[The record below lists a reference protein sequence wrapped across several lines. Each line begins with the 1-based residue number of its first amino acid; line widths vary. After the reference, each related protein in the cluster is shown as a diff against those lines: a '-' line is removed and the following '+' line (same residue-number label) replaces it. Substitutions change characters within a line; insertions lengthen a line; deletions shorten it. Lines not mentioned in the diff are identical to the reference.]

1 MLACRV
7 VCCSH
12 RSNRRIRVCIS
23 HQSDCR
29 IRVCTSHQSYHS
41 IRISCINYSVW
52 VLFSCKW
59 CHGIRGLCT
68 KMTVTSTRQTTY
80 IPSPT
85 TKTMSKVQSEHTQ
98 SLHYMNIKQFFNV
111 LELCSTNQ
119 IPFCH
124 IRLRSITCH
133 FLNNPHFITY
143 SNRFTQHHWKKFTW
157 NFMLLI
163 VSFPCILLRL
173 TFSMNKIRFQL
184 PWN

>member
-12 RSNRRIRVCIS
+12 RSNRCIRVCIS

-29 IRVCTSHQSYHS
+29 MRVCISHQSYHS

-98 SLHYMNIKQFFNV
+98 SLHYMNIRQFFTCLDCV
-111 LELCSTNQ
+111 LP
-119 IPFCH
+119 IKF
-124 IRLRSITCH
+124 H
-133 FLNNPHFITY
+133 FAILDFAPSRVISLT
-143 SNRFTQHHWKKFTW
+143 T
-157 NFMLLI
+157 
-163 VSFPCILLRL
+163 CILSRILIAL
-173 TFSMNKIRFQL
+173 LNTTEKNSHEIL
-184 PWN
+184 CYW

>member
-1 MLACRV
+1 MLACR

-29 IRVCTSHQSYHS
+29 IRVCISHQSYHS

-98 SLHYMNIKQFFNV
+98 SLHYMNIRQFFTCLNCV
-111 LELCSTNQ
+111 LP
-119 IPFCH
+119 I
-124 IRLRSITCH
+124 
-133 FLNNPHFITY
+133 
-143 SNRFTQHHWKKFTW
+143 KFHCAILDFAPSRVISLTT
-157 NFMLLI
+157 
-163 VSFPCILLRL
+163 CILSRILIAL
-173 TFSMNKIRFQL
+173 LNTTEKNSHEFYVTDSEFSMHSFAFDFFYE
-184 PWN
+184 